1 MDLLAISVRQPW
13 AQLLAMRKKPV
24 ENRSWP
30 TRFRGRVLIHASK
43 GLTRIEYDDAID
55 FCIRRCHLDETYQ
68 HMLRFDNLQRG
79 GIVGEM
85 VITDCVKQHESPYF
99 VGPFGFVAAQAREL
113 EFTPCKG
120 ALGFFKPE
128 LGERWVPR
136 SPWYGRPL
144 EALEVA
150 HA

>member
-1 MDLLAISVRQPW
+1 MLAISVRQPW
-13 AQLLAMRKKPV
+13 ASLLAMRKKPV
-24 ENRSWP
+24 ENRSWA

-55 FCIRRCHLDETYQ
+55 FCTRRCGLDETYQ

-85 VITDCVKQHESPYF
+85 VISDCVTEHASPYF

-113 EFTPCKG
+113 EFTPVKG
-120 ALGFFKPE
+120 ALSFFKPE
-128 LGERWVPR
+128 LPAGWVPR
-136 SPWYGRPL
+136 SPWTNKPLAAL
-144 EALEVA
+144 EAA
-150 HA
+150 